1 MAMGYI
7 TSKNIIIVTTTLL
20 LSSGCTKINME
31 KQNIQKD
38 TKMISN
44 FPQKVFDINKY
55 ESELRKNSNYEGYWK
70 DENIFV
76 KQYHIIKEGYIEE
89 GYTKDLVENYIEEE
103 ILKNRLR
110 DIYIYSNQGVLQS
123 IKHYFGNNLEIGE
136 WATFKN
142 GILLKKEDKEENYKF
157 KFIQVLEYCKN
168 KNMDLLTKG
177 EIAKRKIDQNY
188 IWEITWNTGIISEN
202 GESYLFKNIML
213 DGTTGKEIRI
223 KEYYFNPLV
232 R

>member
-89 GYTKDLVENYIEEE
+89 EYTKDLVENYVEEE
-103 ILKNRLR
+103 IFKNRLR
-110 DIYIYSNQGVLQS
+110 DVYIYSNQGVLQY

-136 WATFKN
+136 WASFKN
-142 GILLKKEDKEENYKF
+142 GILLKKEDKEKNYKF
-157 KFIQVLEYCKN
+157 KFTQVLDYCKD
-168 KNMDLLTKG
+168 KNIDILTKG
-177 EIAKRKIDQNY
+177 EIVKRKIDQNY

-213 DGTTGKEIRI
+213 DGTNGKEISI

>member
-89 GYTKDLVENYIEEE
+89 EYTKDLVENYIEEE

-110 DIYIYSNQGVLQS
+110 DIYI
-123 IKHYFGNNLEIGE
+123 F
-136 WATFKN
+136 
-142 GILLKKEDKEENYKF
+142 
-157 KFIQVLEYCKN
+157 
-168 KNMDLLTKG
+168 
-177 EIAKRKIDQNY
+177 
-188 IWEITWNTGIISEN
+188 
-202 GESYLFKNIML
+202 
-213 DGTTGKEIRI
+213 
-223 KEYYFNPLV
+223 
-232 R
+232 